1 MSEQNQ
7 QDEAFNNLLA
17 RHNNDAAAAARE
29 LFSQNY
35 RLREQRRQLESQ
47 NANLLAQVPDDDSV
61 VIPRADNEVF
71 QALRE
76 LGELEQVREQLTAGQ
91 QAIEE
96 RNQLQRREAIR
107 QTLPSDYH
115 AEAVLE
121 LLPAD
126 ASLARDGENIVIQ
139 QGDTRTPLED
149 WEKQVSEQKPYIM
162 LRRTAAEP
170 QTTFAKQ
177 APKANSTANQSK
189 LLLNHADRNFGGNK
203 RG

>member
-61 VIPRADNEVF
+61 VVPRQDNEVF
-71 QALRE
+71 QQLRE
-76 LGELEQVREQLTAGQ
+76 LGEPEQVLEQLTAGQ

-107 QTLPSDYH
+107 QNLPADYH

-126 ASLARDGENIVIQ
+126 ASLARDGDNIVIQ
-139 QGDTRTPLED
+139 QGDNRTPLED
-149 WEKQVSEQKPYIM
+149 WEKQVTEQKPYIM
-162 LRRTAAEP
+162 LRRTSEEL
-170 QTTFAKQ
+170 QRTFATQ
-177 APKANSTANQSK
+177 APKDKSAANQSK
-189 LLLNHADRNFGGNK
+189 LLLNHADRNFGGK